1 MRRQRLS
8 KATSSIFNW
17 RETPSLLM
25 KDKAINGIHQ
35 NKNQVK
41 IDLKKGLTNID
52 DRVLGQPLYYSKAKP
67 SVFRKST

>member
-1 MRRQRLS
+1 MS
-8 KATSSIFNW
+8 KTATSVFNW
-17 RETPSLLM
+17 KETPSQLM
-25 KDKAINGIHQ
+25 KDREINGINK